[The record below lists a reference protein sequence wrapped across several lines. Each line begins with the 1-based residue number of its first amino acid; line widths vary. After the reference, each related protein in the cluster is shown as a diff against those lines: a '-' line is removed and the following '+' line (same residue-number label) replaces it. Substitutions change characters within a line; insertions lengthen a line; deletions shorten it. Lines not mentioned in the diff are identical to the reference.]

1 MPNSFTKR
9 PGAHFFMISGF
20 LLRWRGFYFKM
31 ITNCS
36 YLTQRR
42 KISWSTIIRKAENS
56 SIGLGKGSRIVEHG
70 KIVLQPGSRLRI
82 GNNTSIDRLCE
93 IIVEADSEL
102 TIGDN
107 VFVGSHSNIR
117 VTGKMSIGN
126 NCRIAQFVSLI
137 NGNYGFMDRSL
148 LIKDQPYQK
157 GFLFVNDD
165 VWIGVS
171 ATILPNVVIG
181 TGAVIGAG
189 AVVAKDVDEYS
200 VIVGNPQKLIKVRQ

>member
-1 MPNSFTKR
+1 MPNSYSKR
-9 PGAHFFMISGF
+9 PGTHFFMISAF
-20 LLRWRGFYFKM
+20 LLRWRGFYFKLL
-31 ITNCS
+31 INCS
-36 YLTQRR
+36 YLMQRR
-42 KISWSTIIRKAENS
+42 KVSWSTIIRKADAS

-70 KIVLQPGSRLRI
+70 KIVLHPGSRLTI
-82 GNNTSIDRLCE
+82 GQNTSIDRLCE
-93 IIVEADSEL
+93 IVLEPDSEL

-126 NCRIAQFVSLI
+126 NCRVAQFVSLI
-137 NGNYGFMDRSL
+137 NGNYGFMDRNS

-157 GFLFVNDD
+157 GFLVVNDD

-181 TGAVIGAG
+181 RGAVIGAG

-200 VIVGNPQKLIKVRQ
+200 VIVGNPQKVIRVRQ